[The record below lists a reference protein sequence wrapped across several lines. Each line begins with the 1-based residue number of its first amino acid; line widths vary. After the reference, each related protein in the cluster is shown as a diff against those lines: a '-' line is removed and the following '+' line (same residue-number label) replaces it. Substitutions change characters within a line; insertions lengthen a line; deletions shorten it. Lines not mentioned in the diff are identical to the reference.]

1 LALVTI
7 NYLSPLITSQHLS
20 KQLLLNNNNSTH
32 ISTAL
37 CTELATLDL
46 LKSQHAQAEET
57 LAAEELEAAKIRKEL
72 LTAVQSRH
80 SVELQVL
87 QIKHDSQEIDKSI
100 TQLQAST
107 NDIRAKT
114 KELECQFDKEHA
126 PIYAKH
132 DVSTKLYSMK
142 SETTLVAAQCKKQRR
157 EIKLS
162 SLKEQTHRQT
172 KEAED
177 MRTETERIR
186 DECLELD
193 HREEEDDEETV
204 ALSMKIKTLLSKKA
218 SLRAAAAEA
227 REMQQTAKSN
237 CEMWER
243 KCVEGN

>member
-1 LALVTI
+1 M
-7 NYLSPLITSQHLS
+7 
-20 KQLLLNNNNSTH
+20 
-32 ISTAL
+32 
-37 CTELATLDL
+37 ATLDL
-46 LKSQHAQAEET
+46 LKSQHEQAEQT
-57 LAAEELEAAKIRKEL
+57 LAAEEVEAAKVRKEL

-87 QIKHDSQEIDKSI
+87 QIKHDSQEIAKSI

-114 KELECQFDKEHA
+114 KELEVKFDKEHA

-132 DVSTKLYSMK
+132 DLSTKLYSMK
-142 SETTLVAAQCKKQRR
+142 SEATLIAAQRKKQRR
-157 EIKLS
+157 ETKLS
-162 SLKEQTHRQT
+162 NLKEQTHRQT

-204 ALSMKIKTLLSKKA
+204 ALSMQIKTLLSKKA

-227 REMQQTAKSN
+227 REIQQTAKSN